1 VSSFDPEVFGEYLLV
16 RRLAE
21 TQMAETAVAV
31 RLGDRSGR
39 TFVIKRPRLGER
51 ASGAAA
57 QAILRESEVLGSV
70 SSPHL
75 VALEAS
81 GTVGGLPFIA
91 LDHLRGSA
99 LDRILASVGALA
111 ESETRAIARD
121 ILGALAALHEAGW
134 VHGDVAP
141 SNIVID
147 ETGESRLIDFGIA
160 RRKGDARALP
170 AGKPGYIAPEAI
182 GSRAASP
189 SEDVYALGV
198 ALAECLLGLRIFP
211 EQDLS
216 EAATRGPAPSAVRDL
231 ESWGP
236 MLEETLALDAQKR
249 PSATALRDRLAPCP
263 EGRVALADIV
273 ARVRL
278 APERLSRTAT
288 VVDTSP
294 PAPIKDLTPT
304 APLVVTASS
313 TLVSHQDGEDAAAMK
328 AATTA
333 LPDPPATTRRSAL
346 MFSLVAAVAGT
357 AGWLAGRRLGRGSRD
372 ASLGLSA
379 PLPARG
385 RLAID
390 GRAIAPPEPGKKI
403 PVEPGRHSISITTPK
418 KDGAQTFDIV
428 VGPGEHVVLLV
439 PPGGG
444 GGGAN
449 RRVERRA
456 GDTGGEPE

>member
-1 VSSFDPEVFGEYLLV
+1 
-16 RRLAE
+16 
-21 TQMAETAVAV
+21 
-31 RLGDRSGR
+31 
-39 TFVIKRPRLGER
+39 
-51 ASGAAA
+51 
-57 QAILRESEVLGSV
+57 
-70 SSPHL
+70 
-75 VALEAS
+75 
-81 GTVGGLPFIA
+81 
-91 LDHLRGSA
+91 
-99 LDRILASVGALA
+99 
-111 ESETRAIARD
+111 
-121 ILGALAALHEAGW
+121 
-134 VHGDVAP
+134 
-141 SNIVID
+141 
-147 ETGESRLIDFGIA
+147 
-160 RRKGDARALP
+160 
-170 AGKPGYIAPEAI
+170 
-182 GSRAASP
+182 
-189 SEDVYALGV
+189 
-198 ALAECLLGLRIFP
+198 
-211 EQDLS
+211 
-216 EAATRGPAPSAVRDL
+216 
-231 ESWGP
+231 
-236 MLEETLALDAQKR
+236 
-249 PSATALRDRLAPCP
+249 
-263 EGRVALADIV
+263 
-273 ARVRL
+273 
-278 APERLSRTAT
+278 
-288 VVDTSP
+288 
-294 PAPIKDLTPT
+294 
-304 APLVVTASS
+304 
-313 TLVSHQDGEDAAAMK
+313 MK